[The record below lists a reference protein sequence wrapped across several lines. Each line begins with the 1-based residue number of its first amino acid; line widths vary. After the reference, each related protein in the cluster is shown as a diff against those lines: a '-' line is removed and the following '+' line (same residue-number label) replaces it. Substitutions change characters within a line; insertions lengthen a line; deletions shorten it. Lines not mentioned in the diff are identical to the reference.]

1 MTEQEK
7 KGSVLAFLL
16 KAPAASLPEKFYS
29 RVGCSAQQLLAWCRG
44 SEEIPED
51 KLAVILDWLDVKRYR
66 FDSLVKNYDKFTAP
80 GHRILE

>member
-29 RVGCSAQQLLAWCRG
+29 HVGCSVQQLLAWCRG

-51 KLAVILDWLDVKRYR
+51 KLAEILKQSDADRDN
-66 FDSLVKNYDKFTAP
+66 FDTLVKNYDKFTTP
-80 GHRILE
+80 GNYTLE

>member
-16 KAPAASLPEKFYS
+16 KAPVASLPSDFYS
-29 RVGCSAQQLLAWCRG
+29 DVGCSVQQLLAWCIG

-51 KLAVILDWLDVKRYR
+51 KLAAILDWLDVKRYR
-66 FDSLVKNYDKFTAP
+66 FDSLVKNYDKFTTP
-80 GHRILE
+80 GHHTLE